1 MKFLKLEYKIDSP
14 PYSVW
19 KALTD
24 PKVIVEWGAGPA
36 KMSEKENSE
45 FSLWGGDIHGKNT
58 KIVPNKELRQDW
70 YGGDW
75 DHPSKVIF
83 KLSETGGK
91 TVLTLSQTDI
101 PEAEFKDIEDG
112 WERYYLGEIKKLL
125 ES

>member
-1 MKFLKLEYKIDSP
+1 VKSLKLEYLIDSP

-45 FSLWGGDIHGKNT
+45 FSLWGGDIHGKIT
-58 KIVPNKELRQDW
+58 KVILSRELRQDW

-75 DHPSKVIF
+75 DNPSKVVF
-83 KLSETGGK
+83 KLTEKNGK
-91 TVLTLSQTDI
+91 TLVELSQTDI
-101 PEAEFKDIEDG
+101 PASEFDDIEDG

-125 ES
+125 EK